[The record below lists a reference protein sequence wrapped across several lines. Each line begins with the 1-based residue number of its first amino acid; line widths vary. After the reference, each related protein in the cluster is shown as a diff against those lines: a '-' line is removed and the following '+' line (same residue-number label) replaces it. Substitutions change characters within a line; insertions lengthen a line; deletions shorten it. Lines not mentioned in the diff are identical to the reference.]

1 MENASSGRTAGE
13 QFWRPFLTGEPPIV
27 IFSNALF
34 TGDST
39 NGLRYAPPQAP
50 NQPAQLP
57 YVDTYTGIGEL
68 VSVYN
73 LTRLFD
79 AHHATFILKRSL
91 LVTWDEAQLRN
102 LIFIGSRAE
111 NPSLRV
117 LPGTTDFTMMATPDS
132 AGVVNHN
139 PRPGEP
145 AVYARPEHPLTTDY
159 AILALLPGVQAGKH
173 ILIFSGLTTHGTQAA
188 VDFVCRPETAA
199 ELLKKI
205 TGPKG
210 EILPFEAVLETSI
223 VGGVPLN
230 TRLVTIHTH

>member
-1 MENASSGRTAGE
+1 
-13 QFWRPFLTGEPPIV
+13 
-27 IFSNALF
+27 
-34 TGDST
+34 
-39 NGLRYAPPQAP
+39 
-50 NQPAQLP
+50 
-57 YVDTYTGIGEL
+57 
-68 VSVYN
+68 
-73 LTRLFD
+73 
-79 AHHATFILKRSL
+79 
-91 LVTWDEAQLRN
+91 
-102 LIFIGSRAE
+102 
-111 NPSLRV
+111 
-117 LPGTTDFTMMATPDS
+117 
-132 AGVVNHN
+132 VNHN

-230 TRLVTIHTH
+230 TRLVTLHTH